1 MVSFLFL
8 YLALMNNYY
17 KVRFDLNPCTE
28 TETDVL
34 AALLCDAGFESFEP
48 DCKGVSAYI
57 RQELYEPSAVN
68 DAIAAYPFSS
78 SIKVTEEL
86 IEGQDWNSEWEKHYF
101 KPIVFE
107 DMCVV
112 HSSFHTD
119 YPKAE
124 YDIVIDPKMAF
135 GTGHHE
141 TTSLM
146 IRRILSTDMRGKNVL
161 DMGTGTGILAILSA
175 MRGAGNVVGV
185 EIDPP
190 AYENAKENV
199 AVNGEE
205 RIDIRLGG
213 VDAVKEVEYFDYVLA
228 NINRNIILAD
238 IGSYA
243 KALKSGGTM
252 LLSGFYIHDVDMI
265 VEAAGKYGLQKLSV
279 LSQKDWANLMLIK
292 L

>member
-1 MVSFLFL
+1 
-8 YLALMNNYY
+8 MNNYY

-48 DCKGVSAYI
+48 DSNGVSAYI
-57 RQELYEPSAVN
+57 RQELYEPSVVN

-107 DMCVV
+107 DRCVV

-146 IRRILSTDMRGKNVL
+146 IRRILSADMAGKNVL

-243 KALKSGGTM
+243 KALKGGGTM

>member
-8 YLALMNNYY
+8 YLARMNNYY

-68 DAIAAYPFSS
+68 DAIAVYPFSS

-146 IRRILSTDMRGKNVL
+146 IRRILSADMRGKTVL

>member
-8 YLALMNNYY
+8 YLARMNNYY

-86 IEGQDWNSEWEKHYF
+86 IEWQDWNSEWEKHYF

-146 IRRILSTDMRGKNVL
+146 IRRILSADMRGKNVL

-213 VDAVKEVEYFDYVLA
+213 VDAVKEVGYFDYVLA

>member
-1 MVSFLFL
+1 
-8 YLALMNNYY
+8 MNNYY
-17 KVRFDLNPCTE
+17 KVRFELNPCTE

-57 RQELYEPSAVN
+57 RQELYEPSVVN

-146 IRRILSTDMRGKNVL
+146 IRRILSADMRGKNVL

-243 KALKSGGTM
+243 KSLKSGGTM

>member
-8 YLALMNNYY
+8 YLARMNNYY

-34 AALLCDAGFESFEP
+34 AALLCYAGFESFEP

-57 RQELYEPSAVN
+57 LQELYEPSAVN

-146 IRRILSTDMRGKNVL
+146 IRRILSADMRGKNVL

-243 KALKSGGTM
+243 KSLKSGGTM

>member
-8 YLALMNNYY
+8 YLAFMNNYY

-57 RQELYEPSAVN
+57 RQELYEPSVVN

-107 DMCVV
+107 DRCVV

-146 IRRILSTDMRGKNVL
+146 IRRILSADMAGKNVL

>member
-8 YLALMNNYY
+8 YLARMNNYY
-17 KVRFDLNPCTE
+17 KVRFELNPCTE

-146 IRRILSTDMRGKNVL
+146 IRRILSADMRGKNVL

-243 KALKSGGTM
+243 KSLKSGGTM

>member
-1 MVSFLFL
+1 
-8 YLALMNNYY
+8 MNNYY

-57 RQELYEPSAVN
+57 RQELYEPSVVN

-107 DMCVV
+107 DRCVV

-146 IRRILSTDMRGKNVL
+146 IRRILSADMRGKNVL

-243 KALKSGGTM
+243 KALKGGGTM

>member
-8 YLALMNNYY
+8 YLARMNNYY

-146 IRRILSTDMRGKNVL
+146 IRRILSADMRGKNVL

-243 KALKSGGTM
+243 KSLKSGGTM

>member
-8 YLALMNNYY
+8 YLAFMNNYY

-57 RQELYEPSAVN
+57 RQELYEPSVVN
-68 DAIAAYPFSS
+68 DAIAVYPFSS

-146 IRRILSTDMRGKNVL
+146 IHRILSADMRGKNVL

-243 KALKSGGTM
+243 KSLKSGGTM

-279 LSQKDWANLMLIK
+279 RPCCRKKIGRI
-292 L
+292 

>member
-8 YLALMNNYY
+8 YLAFMNNYY

-57 RQELYEPSAVN
+57 RQELYELSVVN
-68 DAIAAYPFSS
+68 DAIAVYPFSS

-146 IRRILSTDMRGKNVL
+146 IRRILSADMRGKNVL

-243 KALKSGGTM
+243 KSLKSGGTM

>member
-1 MVSFLFL
+1 
-8 YLALMNNYY
+8 MNNYY

-57 RQELYEPSAVN
+57 RQELYEPSVVN

-146 IRRILSTDMRGKNVL
+146 IHRILSADMRGKNVL

-243 KALKSGGTM
+243 KSLKSGGTM

>member
-8 YLALMNNYY
+8 YLARMNNYY

-146 IRRILSTDMRGKNVL
+146 IRRILSADMRGKNVL

-190 AYENAKENV
+190 AYENAKENI

-243 KALKSGGTM
+243 KSLKSGGTM

>member
-8 YLALMNNYY
+8 YLARMNNYY

-57 RQELYEPSAVN
+57 RQELYEPSVVN

-146 IRRILSTDMRGKNVL
+146 IHRILSADMRGKNVL

-243 KALKSGGTM
+243 KSLKSGGTM

>member
-8 YLALMNNYY
+8 YLARMNNYY

-57 RQELYEPSAVN
+57 RQELYEPSVVN
-68 DAIAAYPFSS
+68 DAIAVYPFSS

-146 IRRILSTDMRGKNVL
+146 IRRILSADMRGKNVL

-190 AYENAKENV
+190 AYENAKENI

-243 KALKSGGTM
+243 KSLKSGGTM